1 MAKQKR
7 WQRVGAL
14 LDIPDD
20 ITMNATRVTM
30 IGKNELL
37 VENHKGI
44 IEYTSDLLRMKVD
57 DGELCISG
65 TNLSLAVIESEQV
78 RVGGTIAA
86 VRYV

>member
-86 VRYV
+86 GRYV